1 MPPVKSEELLRLR
14 QQINNLARR
23 YKRAAAA
30 EERSSHVDL
39 RPRRRRATST
49 RCLMVYILGGRSSA
63 LAVDFMLGRGQHD
76 SRAPA
81 RKRGCAA
88 SQSSAEVVQKLTAD
102 IEEAFA
108 RAPSSAVAGLLQD
121 PMLHF
126 EVNDLLCAHKYVM
139 EHNLCAW
146 ISAQNVQQGVAPSR
160 EHVLAQLQ
168 AQISAHAPEQVRERL
183 CKLAAGT
190 PRKQRK
196 WLARYRRRWHARFGV
211 LRTQEHVCHEEKQR
225 KAGLIREKGA
235 RSGRFLDCCCR
246 IVESSKFGTQAG
258 SFWVQLGGPIFG
270 SMWRTH
276 FWARDAGSV

>member
-1 MPPVKSEELLRLR
+1 MPPVKSEELLGLR

-88 SQSSAEVVQKLTAD
+88 SQSRAEVVQKLTAD

-108 RAPSSAVAGLLQD
+108 RAPSSAVVGLLQD

-126 EVNDLLCAHKYVM
+126 ELNDLLCAHKYVM

-211 LRTQEHVCHEEKQR
+211 LRAQEHVCHEEKQR
-225 KAGLIREKGA
+225 KAG
-235 RSGRFLDCCCR
+235 
-246 IVESSKFGTQAG
+246 
-258 SFWVQLGGPIFG
+258 
-270 SMWRTH
+270 
-276 FWARDAGSV
+276 